1 MEYQDF
7 LQLAGT
13 TDDIVTEEDFE
24 YIIQPVMED
33 RRDLFPTDE
42 AVIAYY
48 NIFGLDGFTDDF
60 FDIFDDLVERLQDAR
75 RMIGVGQTR
84 FLKLV
89 ELAVNQI

>member
-7 LQLAGT
+7 LQGTGT
-13 TDDIVTEEDFE
+13 TEEIISEEAFE
-24 YIIQPVMED
+24 EFIRPTIED

-48 NIFGLDGFTDDF
+48 NNLGPRGFLDDF
-60 FDIFDDLVERLQDAR
+60 LSTFDDLVEGLERAKRWTGLDR
-75 RMIGVGQTR
+75 IH

-89 ELAVNQI
+89 ELAVDQI